1 MDVLADKIE
10 IINWITSLQDVS
22 VLNALKI
29 LKKESGA
36 EISTEIKFSP
46 ITKEEL
52 IQRALASEED
62 IKAGRFKDVDSILAE
77 DWDAI

>member
-1 MDVLADKIE
+1 MDVLAEKIE

-29 LKKESGA
+29 LKKESDT
-36 EISTEIKFSP
+36 EVSTDIKFTP

-52 IQRALASEED
+52 LKRAMASEED
-62 IKAGRFKDVDSILAE
+62 IKAGKFKDVDSILAE
-77 DWDAI
+77 DWD

>member
-1 MDVLADKIE
+1 MDVLAEKIE

-29 LKKESGA
+29 LKKESN
-36 EISTEIKFSP
+36 TEVSADIKFTP

-52 IQRALASEED
+52 LQRAIASEAD
-62 IKAGRFKDVDSILAE
+62 IKAGKFKDVDSILAE
-77 DWDAI
+77 DWD